1 MFPQLAILVKA
12 NIFQDN
18 STSERVEAEKKIR
31 EELKIPDVE
40 KLKLFICPE
49 EDASVLPT
57 LEYGDKRNL
66 DLSCSGM
73 LIEIKTFDEIFWQTM
88 YNLQA
93 KTLEEN
99 IHTVK
104 FDNRLRQVIVLRLHH
119 IISANNYK
127 SGVANLISVVASNS
141 VIG

>member
-1 MFPQLAILVKA
+1 MFPQLAISVKA
-12 NIFQDN
+12 VIFSDD
-18 STSERVEAEKKIR
+18 SDSEREEAEKKIR
-31 EELKIPDVE
+31 DKLKIPDVE

-49 EDASVLPT
+49 EDASVLPK
-57 LEYGDKRNL
+57 LEYDDKRNL

-73 LIEIKTFDEIFWQTM
+73 LIEINTFDESFWQTM

-104 FDNRLRQVIVLRLHH
+104 FDNRLGQVIVLRLNH